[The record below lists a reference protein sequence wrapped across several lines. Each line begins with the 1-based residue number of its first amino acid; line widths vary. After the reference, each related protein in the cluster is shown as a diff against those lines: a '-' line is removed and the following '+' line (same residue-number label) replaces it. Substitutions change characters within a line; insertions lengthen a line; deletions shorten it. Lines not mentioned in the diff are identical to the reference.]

1 MKKKFEFEGLQLKKH
16 RWILLISAFLSQLS
30 SLYFFTI
37 IGRVD
42 STEANGVLKNYITLS
57 GLASTISMCILVV
70 YGTVIINRFL
80 VTNYI
85 SENKTRLYVY
95 PIGRSRLF
103 YTKIASFCGVF
114 SLFQFLGIAV
124 SNAIYLVI
132 ETFTPILLT
141 SESASKY
148 FIPFMITAL
157 ATVMLTISVII
168 LSSLVGIY
176 FNSTVT
182 TIVTGIIFVVIFGNI
197 LAMAFASNVVI
208 TLGASILVALVTSIF
223 VKITGM
229 RIENDEVISK

>member
-1 MKKKFEFEGLQLKKH
+1 MKKNFEFEGLQLKKY
-16 RWILLISAFLSQLS
+16 RWLLLIIAFLSQLS

-42 STEANGVLKNYITLS
+42 STEENGVLQNYITLS

-103 YTKIASFCGVF
+103 YTKIASFCGVV

-124 SNAIYLVI
+124 SNVIYLGF
-132 ETFTPILLT
+132 ETFTPILFT
-141 SESASKY
+141 SESAFKY

-157 ATVMLTISVII
+157 ATVILTISVII

-176 FNSTVT
+176 LNSTVA

-197 LAMAFASNVVI
+197 LSMAFASNVVI
-208 TLGASILVALVTSIF
+208 TLGASILVALITSVF

-229 RIENDEVISK
+229 RIENEEVISK